1 MRYVPT
7 FCLREGMML
16 GNNLWGERGE
26 LILAKNTVLTEDY
39 IERIKKLNYNGIYVE
54 DDLTKDIQIINI
66 INDRVRAETVKCI
79 KDVFITTENKGSL
92 KKNTFN
98 NMQQQIESIVDEI
111 LENSSMVINMV
122 DLKVFDD
129 YTYFHSVNVAVLSI
143 VLGTA
148 LGLRREQLCD
158 LGIGAILHDIGKV
171 FVKKDI
177 LCKAG
182 GLSDDESCEM
192 QNHSTLGYDYIK
204 KVSNISMSARIGIL
218 DHHEKFAGGGYPN
231 DLKEEKISLFGRII
245 AIADVYDAM
254 TSDRPYRKAI
264 IPSEVIEYIMG
275 ASHTLFDP
283 DLVNVFIRK
292 IALYP
297 IGTCVELSNRLTG
310 IIIENYENFS
320 MRPRV
325 RIFKKDGEDITPF
338 ELDLSDRNFLNIT
351 VTSVL

>member
-1 MRYVPT
+1 MT
-7 FCLREGMML
+7 GFGL
-16 GNNLWGERGE
+16 
-26 LILAKNTVLTEDY
+26 
-39 IERIKKLNYNGIYVE
+39 
-54 DDLTKDIQIINI
+54 
-66 INDRVRAETVKCI
+66 ETVKCV
-79 KDVFITTENKGSL
+79 KDVFITSENKGSL

-98 NMQQQIESIVDEI
+98 DMQKQIENIVDEI
-111 LENSSMVINMV
+111 LNNSNMVINMV

-148 LGLRREQLCD
+148 LGLSRTQLCD

-182 GLSDDESCEM
+182 VLSDDESCEM

-218 DHHEKFAGGGYPN
+218 DHHEKFGGGGYPN

-275 ASHTLFDP
+275 SSQ
-283 DLVNVFIRK
+283 
-292 IALYP
+292 YP
-297 IGTCVELSNRLTG
+297 
-310 IIIENYENFS
+310 
-320 MRPRV
+320 
-325 RIFKKDGEDITPF
+325 
-338 ELDLSDRNFLNIT
+338 FLIQIW
-351 VTSVL
+351 